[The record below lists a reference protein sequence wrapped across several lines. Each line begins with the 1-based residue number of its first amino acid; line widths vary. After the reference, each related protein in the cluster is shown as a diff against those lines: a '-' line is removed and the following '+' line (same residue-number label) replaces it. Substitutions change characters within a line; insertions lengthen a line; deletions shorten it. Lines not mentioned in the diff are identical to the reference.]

1 MLIDD
6 AINIYDE
13 LQIQFMI
20 SNHSQGN
27 LLLLFLLFLFIVI
40 IKTFIFIIKT
50 TGISWFTTNGATF
63 LSDDYNTLN
72 PTKMDYRNL
81 ILKNMITLFD
91 FHTFSFI
98 RILQFFKLKS
108 DYNNIAK
115 RGIKWIEFMTNFLKE
130 FEISLIK
137 NFIPSWIYSTC
148 MSLIQICDEIL
159 ITIEK
164 FDSSSLS
171 SYYLVKCQL
180 FMIAK
185 VQVLNLIK
193 S

>member
-1 MLIDD
+1 
-6 AINIYDE
+6 
-13 LQIQFMI
+13 
-20 SNHSQGN
+20 
-27 LLLLFLLFLFIVI
+27 
-40 IKTFIFIIKT
+40 
-50 TGISWFTTNGATF
+50 
-63 LSDDYNTLN
+63 
-72 PTKMDYRNL
+72 MDYRNL

-98 RILQFFKLKS
+98 RILQLFKLKS